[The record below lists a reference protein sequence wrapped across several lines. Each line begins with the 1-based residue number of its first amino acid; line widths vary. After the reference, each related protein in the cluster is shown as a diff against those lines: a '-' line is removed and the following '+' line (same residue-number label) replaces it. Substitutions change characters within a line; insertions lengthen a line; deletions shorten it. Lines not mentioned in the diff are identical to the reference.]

1 MECKAVKTMGLYNLA
16 AVLATVLQLVMLPVT
31 ANAAVYKVG
40 DSAGWTTIS
49 NIDYKKWA
57 ATKEFHLSDVIVFQY
72 NPQFHNVM
80 QVSHAAYRACNA
92 SSPIATHTTGND
104 TITITKHGHYFFLCG
119 VPGHCQSGQKVDIH
133 VLRSTTTTSMAPSP
147 AASVASSPASPVA
160 SAVSP
165 GPSSA
170 AAAVTS
176 SGLLKGLVS
185 ITAAAMLAFLLG
197 S

>member
-1 MECKAVKTMGLYNLA
+1 MECKAVKTINAYNLA
-16 AVLATVLQLVMLPVT
+16 AVVAAVLQLVLLPVT

-40 DSAGWTTIS
+40 DSAGWTTIG

-57 ATKEFHLSDVIVFQY
+57 ATKEFHLSDVI
-72 NPQFHNVM
+72 
-80 QVSHAAYRACNA
+80 
-92 SSPIATHTTGND
+92 GND
-104 TITITKHGHYFFLCG
+104 TVTITKRGHYFFLCG

-133 VLRSTTTTSMAPSP
+133 VLRSTTTSSMAPSP
-147 AASVASSPASPVA
+147 AVSVASSPASPVA

-170 AAAVTS
+170 AAAVTL